1 MKIRWNAL
9 LNFLGLFAMLF
20 VIAGFQTT
28 FWYQLFGEVPAPLL
42 WLNLIVY
49 IILYRRPFPAI
60 LIVYAMGLLLINFTG
75 MPLKM
80 MWISLLIL
88 FVLVFMIKSRV
99 FWSGSGY
106 YTIMCAFS
114 AVTYHLIYLLVSFV
128 LEPNPV
134 SFDFLDRLVQIIL
147 TPSFAFP
154 IYWVLAKLD
163 KMSQDELMHEPG
175 GLDL

>member
-9 LNFLGLFAMLF
+9 LNFLGLFIMLF
-20 VIAGFQTT
+20 LIAGFQTT
-28 FWYQLFGEVPAPLL
+28 FWYQIFGDVPPPLL
-42 WLNLIVY
+42 WLNLVVF

-60 LIVYAMGLLLINFTG
+60 LIAYTMGWLLMSFTG

-80 MWISLLIL
+80 MWFSLLFL
-88 FVLVFMIKSRV
+88 FILVFMIKSRV

-114 AVTYHLIYLLVSFV
+114 AVTYHLLYFLVSFV
-128 LEPNPV
+128 LEPNYASPE
-134 SFDFLDRLVQIIL
+134 FLDRLVQIIL

-154 IYWVLAKLD
+154 IYWVLTKLD
-163 KMSQDELMHEPG
+163 KMTQDELMHEPG